1 VHELAVMESMVD
13 AVLER
18 LPDEQIAVVRLAIGK
33 LAGVDV
39 SALRFSFDVCTKGT
53 TLAGAELEIRTIEP
67 KARCRACGEIHV
79 PRSLAAPCPCGSF
92 DRELLAGDELKLLE
106 VEVF

>member
-1 VHELAVMESMVD
+1 MHELAVMEGMVD
-13 AVLER
+13 AVLDR
-18 LPDEQIAVVRLAIGK
+18 LPDEQIAVVRLEIGT

-39 SALRFSFDVCTKGT
+39 TALRFCFEVCTKGT
-53 TLAGAELEIRTIEP
+53 TLAGAELDILSVEP
-67 KARCRACGEIHV
+67 RARCRACGDIHV

-92 DRELLAGDELKLLE
+92 DRELLAGDELRLLE